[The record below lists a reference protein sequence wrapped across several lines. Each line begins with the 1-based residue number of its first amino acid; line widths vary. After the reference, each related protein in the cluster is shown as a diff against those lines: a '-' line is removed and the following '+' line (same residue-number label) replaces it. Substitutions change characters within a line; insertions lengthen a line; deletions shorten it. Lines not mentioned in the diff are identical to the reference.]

1 MGMQTDKT
9 VDEVIDLY
17 EVYLEKVKEN
27 RPSSIATT
35 TSRLRSYFTG
45 YLETPIATI
54 TPNQAARCYTDLA
67 TRNTRRAKKTTVDT
81 HRNSLAE
88 AKTFMKWCAAK
99 EQRYVFRNPLENVQG
114 TGKRKH
120 GKEQLRI
127 DEARKWLAK
136 AIELAEQDEP
146 GAVAAMMSLL
156 MGLRCSEIISR
167 TVRDLDDGGR
177 LLWIPHSKTEAGRR
191 TLEVPSVLQPYLLA
205 LADDKLPTAL
215 LFDYHVRNWPR
226 QWVKRICTKAAV
238 PRVCA
243 HAMRG
248 LHATLAVRAGMA
260 AHAVAAQLGHES
272 FATTAQSY
280 ADPSALK
287 QAEQQ
292 RTLTVLQGGR

>member
-1 MGMQTDKT
+1 MGMQTGKT

-17 EVYLEKVKEN
+17 EVFLEKVKEN
-27 RPSSIATT
+27 RPSSVVTT
-35 TSRLRSYFTG
+35 TSRLRSFFSSQ
-45 YLETPIATI
+45 LETPIATI
-54 TPNQAARCYTDLA
+54 TPQIAARCYTDLA
-67 TRNTRRAKKTTVDT
+67 TRNTRTSTKTTVDT

-99 EQRYVFRNPLENVQG
+99 DQRFIFRNPLEGVQG

-136 AIELAEQDEP
+136 AIELANEDEP

-156 MGLRCSEIISR
+156 MGLRCSEIVSR
-167 TVRDLDDGGR
+167 TVRDLDDEGR
-177 LLWIPHSKTEAGRR
+177 LLWIPYSKTDAGRR
-191 TLEVPSVLQPYLLA
+191 TLEVPDVLQPYLVELA
-205 LADDKLPTAL
+205 ADKLPTAL
-215 LFDYHVRNWPR
+215 LFDYHARNWPR
-226 QWVKRICTKAAV
+226 QWVKRICIKASV

-292 RTLTVLQGGR
+292 RTLRVLEGGR